1 MNENEEKKLP
11 QIKLADDSEYD
22 CTLCGYARTTGRLL
36 IELPGLKLIEAV
48 GIFDDNA
55 KTAEITMPYDE
66 GDKTYKGFEVL
77 ESVDVLEDGGVRVS
91 LRRRY
96 VEETTNDQ

>member
-36 IELPGLKLIEAV
+36 IEVVGLTLMEAV
-48 GIFDDNA
+48 KIFDDPS
-55 KTAEITMPYDE
+55 KTASITMPYDD
-66 GDKTYKGFEVL
+66 GDKVYSGFVVL
-77 ESVDVLEDGGVRVS
+77 DSIDVTDTGVRVS

-96 VEETTNDQ
+96 EGEAADDQ

>member
-11 QIKLADDSEYD
+11 QIKLADGSEYD

-36 IELPGLKLIEAV
+36 IEVVGLTLMETIK
-48 GIFDDNA
+48 IFDDPS
-55 KTAEITMPYDE
+55 KTASITMPYDD
-66 GDKTYKGFEVL
+66 GNKVYSGFVLL
-77 ESVDVLEDGGVRVS
+77 ESIDVTDTGVRVS

-96 VEETTNDQ
+96 EGEGSV